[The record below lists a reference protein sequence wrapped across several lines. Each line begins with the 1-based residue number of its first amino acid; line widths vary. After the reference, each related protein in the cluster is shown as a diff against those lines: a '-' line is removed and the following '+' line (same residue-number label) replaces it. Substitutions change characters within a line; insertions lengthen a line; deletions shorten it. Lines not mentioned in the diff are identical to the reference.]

1 MNAMVEKDTA
11 LVNPNWSAFVL
22 LVTLLSFLN
31 SLLMLMPLPSD
42 AKTVLGIVNLAI
54 SVILWADFIYLVR
67 RSDDKRRFMV
77 QERGWMVLL
86 GSLPFMRFLRL
97 IWFWLVLKNNELSF
111 REFLSQI
118 VIKRNAGGTLLF
130 ILFTVIVVFQF
141 SVVAMLG
148 FEETTPGGNI
158 NSISDAFWWAF
169 ATVTTVGYGDKYPV
183 TNGGRIVAVVLMAL
197 GIALLSVITGSL
209 AEWFS
214 GQQQEQPE
222 LHSGDRDTAATSVVA
237 EIQQLLE
244 KQEETYLNTINELTA
259 RLTDLETSLEKAM
272 NNNHFD

>member
-67 RSDDKRRFMV
+67 QSADKRRFMV

-86 GSLPFMRFLRL
+86 GSLPFMRILRL
-97 IWFWLVLKNNELSF
+97 IWFWLVLKDNDLSF

-118 VIKRNAGGTLLF
+118 VIKRNAGGTLLI

-197 GIALLSVITGSL
+197 GIALFSVITGSL

-214 GQQQEQPE
+214 GRQEEVPDAYTGAKD
-222 LHSGDRDTAATSVVA
+222 LAGSSAVA

-244 KQEETYLNTINELTA
+244 QHEEIYLNTMNELKA
-259 RLTDLETSLEKAM
+259 RLTDLEASLE
-272 NNNHFD
+272 